1 MSYTP
6 NNMRSSRSVA
16 MNSLTEVIH
25 VGSAVSRGTILKR
38 LFVIGYLAASAVAMI
53 GWVSAFSWAAVR
65 LASWVMA

>member
-1 MSYTP
+1 
-6 NNMRSSRSVA
+6 